1 MNADLESL
9 LQSSISKKASDVHLT
24 PNLPPVFRIDGDLIP
39 QSDQSLSADNVK
51 SMIYSMLTKDQELA
65 FERKFDLDF
74 ALALP
79 DGARFRVNI
88 FYHDLGTAAVLRL
101 ISVDPPSLDDIYAPP
116 IFKKLLDIRAGLFII
131 AGPTGSGKSTT
142 LAAMLR
148 YINELRADHIITIED
163 PIEYVHKS
171 IKSVIQ
177 QRQLYQS
184 TKTFSGA
191 LRASL
196 REDPDVIFVGEIRD
210 APTLKLALTAAET
223 GHLVLTTLHTST
235 APRAVSRMVDLFPS
249 NDKEIVQRLIAE
261 SLLGVVCQTL
271 IKRIDGG
278 RVAAFE
284 IMLGTNAIRNLIR
297 ENKIA
302 QMYSVI
308 ETNSQMG
315 MCTMEKS
322 IELLI
327 NNHIIAATDVPK
339 RALNDY

>member
-1 MNADLESL
+1 MDLQAL

-24 PNLPPVFRIDGDLIP
+24 PSIPPVFRIDGDLLK
-39 QSDQSLSADNVK
+39 QSEDPLSAEDVK
-51 SMIYSMLTKDQELA
+51 TMIYSILTKDQQVA
-65 FERKFDLDF
+65 FEKKLNLDF

-79 DGARFRVNI
+79 DGIRFRVNV
-88 FYHDLGTAAVLRL
+88 FYHDAGLAAVMRL
-101 ISVDPPSLDDIYAPP
+101 ISVDPPTLDDIYAPS
-116 IFKKLLDIRAGLFII
+116 IFKKLLDISAGLFII

-148 YINELRADHIITIED
+148 YINELRAEHIITIED
-163 PIEYVHKS
+163 PIEYVHKN
-171 IKSVIQ
+171 IKSIIQ

-184 TKTFSGA
+184 TRTFSGA

-235 APRAVSRMVDLFPS
+235 APRAISRMVDLFPS

-297 ENKIA
+297 ENKIP

-315 MCTMEKS
+315 MCTMEKA
-322 IELLI
+322 IENLVTHQII
-327 NNHIIAATDVPK
+327 NAADAPK
-339 RALNDY
+339 RMLTDY